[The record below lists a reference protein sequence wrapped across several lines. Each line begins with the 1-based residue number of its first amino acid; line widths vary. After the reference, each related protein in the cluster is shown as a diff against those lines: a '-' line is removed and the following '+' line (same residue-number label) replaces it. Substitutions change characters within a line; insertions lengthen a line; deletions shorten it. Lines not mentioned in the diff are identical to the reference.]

1 MKKEKSIKSPFMPEA
16 KRVVRHDSDVV
27 ESGKEHLAKFL
38 AHLDRLG
45 EKIEVSHIGGFFAGF
60 QAGLLAIGLPKELSK
75 KLANDLLDEVDK
87 IRTDGCGKCENCLAN
102 KKANKKS
109 NKE

>member
-1 MKKEKSIKSPFMPEA
+1 MKNEKPIKSPFMPNA
-16 KRVVRHDSDVV
+16 QRVVRHDEDVV

-38 AHLDRLG
+38 THLDRLG
-45 EKIEVSHIGGFFAGF
+45 EKIETSHGGGFFAGF
-60 QAGLLAIGLPKELSK
+60 QAGLLAIGLPKDVAK

-109 NKE
+109 NKK